1 MDERDFPSKK
11 RTLVLRDDQADFYA
25 ILDEARGRRRR
36 GGRLHLIDAGR
47 LTVLELERI
56 CLSGADLFTSDKA
69 GRAPADLAVLSAAAG
84 KSGGEIAHFQHG
96 PLLAEG
102 EGVVLSLR
110 ALRDASGGGVSLY
123 LSNKTEKRRTEDLA
137 VLAEDARRGNRRLGY
152 YHHGAPAEDLEELAR
167 RGAWIHVS
175 AAGAGA
181 DLPALLL
188 LRDIAAKAAAAG
200 AGLVIH
206 LERLIPEPDLEDLHK
221 AGAFLLF
228 HVPPS
233 DYRSP
238 YRALRAKASRRV
250 LDPRA
255 YYLYSEFMR

>member
-1 MDERDFPSKK
+1 MDERDFSAKK
-11 RTLVLRDDQADFYA
+11 RTLVLRDDQEDFYV
-25 ILDEARGRRRR
+25 ILDEARDRRRR
-36 GGRLHLIDAGR
+36 GGRLRLIDSGR
-47 LTVLELERI
+47 LTLLEMERL

-69 GRAPADLAVLSAAAG
+69 GRAPADLVILSAAAR
-84 KSGGEIAHFQHG
+84 KSGGGIAHFQHG

-102 EGVVLSLR
+102 EGAVLSLG
-110 ALRDASGGGVSLY
+110 ALRDAARWGISLY

-137 VLAEDARRGNRRLGY
+137 ALAEDARRGSRRLGY
-152 YHHGAPAEDLEELAR
+152 YHHGDPAEVLEELAR

-175 AAGAGA
+175 ADGTGA
-181 DLPALLL
+181 DIPAMLL
-188 LRDIAAKAAAAG
+188 LRDVAAKAAAAG

-206 LERLIPEPDLEDLHK
+206 LDRLIPESDLEDLHK

-238 YRALRAKASRRV
+238 YRTLRAKAGRRS

>member
-1 MDERDFPSKK
+1 MGAF
-11 RTLVLRDDQADFYA
+11 F
-25 ILDEARGRRRR
+25 
-36 GGRLHLIDAGR
+36 LI
-47 LTVLELERI
+47 
-56 CLSGADLFTSDKA
+56 GAA
-69 GRAPADLAVLSAAAG
+69 WC
-84 KSGGEIAHFQHG
+84 
-96 PLLAEG
+96 
-102 EGVVLSLR
+102 
-110 ALRDASGGGVSLY
+110 ALRPRPAHWFVLGWVGIMALP
-123 LSNKTEKRRTEDLA
+123 T

-206 LERLIPEPDLEDLHK
+206 LERLIPEPGLEDLHK

>member
-1 MDERDFPSKK
+1 MC
-11 RTLVLRDDQADFYA
+11 TLKAGLK
-25 ILDEARGRRRR
+25 ARGSWSSKV
-36 GGRLHLIDAGR
+36 IY
-47 LTVLELERI
+47 T
-56 CLSGADLFTSDKA
+56 
-69 GRAPADLAVLSAAAG
+69 LAVM
-84 KSGGEIAHFQHG
+84 F
-96 PLLAEG
+96 
-102 EGVVLSLR
+102 SLCR
-110 ALRDASGGGVSLY
+110 M
-123 LSNKTEKRRTEDLA
+123 TQ
-137 VLAEDARRGNRRLGY
+137 
-152 YHHGAPAEDLEELAR
+152 
-167 RGAWIHVS
+167 AWIHVS